1 MPYKA
6 NEARRDEI
14 PRAGNQVGS
23 GRGPRSRPPGDRAA
37 GPAREVPSR
46 AVFPTL
52 GPGGRAFRGVA
63 QEDGPVPRAGV
74 LESRRDPHGQPGAT
88 EPATLGLSAAIPAPS
103 RFPPAE
109 AAAGPAARPNAGPR
123 CVGFRPAHA
132 LPCAPRGEA
141 LRGAASREEGNAVAQ
156 SSGDVLDCL
165 VVGGG
170 PAGLTAALYLAR
182 FKRRFLV
189 VDEGAPRA
197 AWIPESHNIPFFA
210 EGIPGPEILARQRGH
225 AGRYGVDAVASSGAP
240 LRRLPWRHFE
250 AAVEEK
256 G

>member
-123 CVGFRPAHA
+123 CVGFRPARA
-132 LPCAPRGEA
+132 LPCAGH
-141 LRGAASREEGNAVAQ
+141 
-156 SSGDVLDCL
+156 
-165 VVGGG
+165 G
-170 PAGLTAALYLAR
+170 PAGLPAPLRRAR
-182 FKRRFLV
+182 LNAPFPV
-189 VDEGAPRA
+189 VDGGALRA
-197 AWIPESHNIPFFA
+197 VGIHRGHNTPFYA
-210 EGIPGPEILARQRGH
+210 EGIPGPE
-225 AGRYGVDAVASSGAP
+225 
-240 LRRLPWRHFE
+240 
-250 AAVEEK
+250 
-256 G
+256 